1 MVPYRYDP
9 EHIAPANNAP
19 RCQHIKLSGHRCK
32 APARRRR
39 RFCHFHERI
48 LRPKRPTYAVNFV
61 EDATSLQFAIVEV
74 LRQIG
79 GRTADYKACG
89 LSLYALQIACSNL
102 KGFIAEPELGAS
114 RRRAAPAETRDQ
126 REKQEKRREEQRRAG
141 QPGGASAG
149 IPRQTRGRSQRT
161 GASHPQPRGL
171 LRRGGTEAPAQRCL
185 TRRDRGGGVRIVIP
199 NERELS

>member
-19 RCQHIKLSGHRCK
+19 RCQHIKLSGHRCG

-61 EDATSLQFAIVEV
+61 EDATSLQFAIMEV

-79 GRTADYKACG
+79 SRTADYKACG

-102 KGFIAEPELGAS
+102 KGFIAEQPNLELPAAAQPQPKPAISEKNKKSAEKNSNEPGSLAELLLGFLAKPEGDPN
-114 RRRAAPAETRDQ
+114 APE
-126 REKQEKRREEQRRAG
+126 
-141 QPGGASAG
+141 P
-149 IPRQTRGRSQRT
+149 
-161 GASHPQPRGL
+161 SHPQPRGL
-171 LRRGGTEAPAQRCL
+171 LRGGGRQAPAQSRL
-185 TRRDRGGGVRIVIP
+185 TRRDGGGGVR
-199 NERELS
+199 LSSRTRGS